1 MLPSDDEEES
11 ALATYTLFAVSPAYA
26 PRHVLLP
33 VRIWEIIKCQGDRG
47 RPGSW
52 RTHCHPHHP
61 STLAVHIVAEIAT
74 RRRRCVYEA
83 KLAGMVET
91 HNALYFWADGS
102 LRSVHT
108 PRFCLSTYLRWL
120 AKHYFSL
127 PDGRGRTNSM
137 MAQSPKPTSRA
148 TGGHSVTETS
158 DEAEYKSFEP

>member
-1 MLPSDDEEES
+1 MNEFKHGDACRWRLAEAS
-11 ALATYTLFAVSPAYA
+11 ADLGQQ
-26 PRHVLLP
+26 
-33 VRIWEIIKCQGDRG
+33 I
-47 RPGSW
+47 
-52 RTHCHPHHP
+52 
-61 STLAVHIVAEIAT
+61 
-74 RRRRCVYEA
+74 

-91 HNALYFWADGS
+91 HNALYFWTDGS

>member
-1 MLPSDDEEES
+1 MCPSPC
-11 ALATYTLFAVSPAYA
+11 ASPRA
-26 PRHVLLP
+26 HVGNIQMP
-33 VRIWEIIKCQGDRG
+33 G
-47 RPGSW
+47 RPRSP
-52 RTHCHPHHP
+52 RLLAPSSQT

-108 PRFCLSTYLRWL
+108 PRFCLCTYLLCL

-127 PDGRGRTNSM
+127 PDGSGLTNSM

-158 DEAEYKSFEP
+158 DEAEYNSFES

>member
-1 MLPSDDEEES
+1 MCVTLTITLMRKCACHIHTVRNFSRICPSPC
-11 ALATYTLFAVSPAYA
+11 ASP
-26 PRHVLLP
+26 HVHLGNNQMP
-33 VRIWEIIKCQGDRG
+33 G
-47 RPGSW
+47 RPRSP
-52 RTHCHPHHP
+52 RLLAPSSQT

-74 RRRRCVYEA
+74 RGNRFVYEA
-83 KLAGMVET
+83 KFAGMVET
-91 HNALYFWADGS
+91 HNALYFWTDGS

-148 TGGHSVTETS
+148 TGR
-158 DEAEYKSFEP
+158 P